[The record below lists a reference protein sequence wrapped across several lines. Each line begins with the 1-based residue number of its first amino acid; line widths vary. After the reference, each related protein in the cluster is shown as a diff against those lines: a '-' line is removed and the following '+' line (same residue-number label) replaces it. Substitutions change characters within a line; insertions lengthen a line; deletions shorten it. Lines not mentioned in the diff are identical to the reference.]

1 MEWLKRAIA
10 PAINEV
16 RMRKF
21 SIFVLFTT
29 LVSSGSALAYL
40 SADGTKLANGGG
52 VCKVCDVGWTANS
65 NGTYNCSGTVTTQEN
80 CRPAAAMVK
89 GLGAHNLGKING
101 SKKTTVGKSYDVNG
115 N

>member
-1 MEWLKRAIA
+1 MQS
-10 PAINEV
+10 AINEV
-16 RMRKF
+16 RMKKF

-29 LVSSGSALAYL
+29 LASSGSALAYL

-80 CRPAAAMVK
+80 CRPAAIVK
-89 GLGAHNLGKING
+89 GLGAGGGHNLGKINA
-101 SKKTTVGKSYDVNG
+101 SKKIVAGKSYDLNG